1 VALSEGGSSSTGVK
15 IFITGATGF
24 VGREVA
30 SLLSS
35 GGHSIRIL
43 ARNPDT
49 PKARDLVSKFNVE
62 VHTGDVTKAD
72 SLRDALRETD
82 AVIHLVGII
91 SEMGN
96 STFEN
101 IHTRGTENMV
111 RAAQQQGAKRFV
123 HMSALGTRPNAISR
137 YHRSKWAAEE
147 CVRASG
153 LDITIFR
160 PSLIYGAGDGFV
172 NLFARI
178 IRLSPIVPVPGR
190 KDALFAPLPVK
201 AVTKAFVRAATERA
215 EESRS
220 FDLCGQERLTLSQI
234 IDGICSVLGKRRFKV
249 HVPNGLARFQAT
261 LLEWFFPAV
270 LRQPPPLNRDQLLM
284 LQEDNVGDPQPAQ
297 ELFGLTLPEFKEGIS
312 TYLAR

>member
-1 VALSEGGSSSTGVK
+1 LRGFARGGAFTGVK

-24 VGREVA
+24 VGREVS
-30 SLLSS
+30 SLLRSA
-35 GGHSIRIL
+35 GHGIRIL

-49 PKARDLVSKFNVE
+49 PRARDLVSKFNAE
-62 VHTGDVTKAD
+62 VHPGDVTNAD
-72 SLRDALRETD
+72 SLRGALRETD

-91 SEMGN
+91 SEIGN

-111 RAAQQQGAKRFV
+111 RAAREQGVKRFV
-123 HMSALGTRPNAISR
+123 HMSALGTRPNAASR

-147 CVRASG
+147 SVRASG
-153 LDITIFR
+153 LDVTIFR
-160 PSLIYGAGDGFV
+160 PSLIYGPGDGFV

-178 IRLSPIVPVPGR
+178 IRLSPIVPVLGR
-190 KDALFAPLPVK
+190 KDALFAPLPVQPV
-201 AVTKAFVRAATERA
+201 AKAFVRAATERA
-215 EESRS
+215 GIGRS
-220 FDLCGQERLTLSQI
+220 FDLCGHERLTLSRI

-270 LRQPPPLNRDQLLM
+270 LRQPPPLNRDQLVM
-284 LQEDNVGDPQPAQ
+284 LQEDNLGDPQPAQ

-312 TYLAR
+312 TYLR